1 MLQVTHEDAPA
12 RCPFPAPQRQE
23 VGLGV
28 PGLRVSREWSPVCA
42 LGGGAAGGR
51 ASVGSGPRCVLSGEG
66 PQEAGAAGEP
76 GVVPGGCGPR
86 WVCALGAGRR
96 RPGLRVRGALG

>member
-66 PQEAGAAGEP
+66 PQEAG
-76 GVVPGGCGPR
+76 
-86 WVCALGAGRR
+86 
-96 RPGLRVRGALG
+96 RG